1 MRNRAASPASISTP
15 PREFATLPTQTGN
28 STVPGAIGN
37 AGETMATEGESF
49 DYIVT
54 GAGSAGCAVAAR
66 LSESGRHRVLLLE
79 AGGRD
84 TNPWIHIPMG
94 FYKVFA
100 NPRVNW
106 MFESEPEPQL
116 RNRTMY
122 QPRGK
127 VLGGTSS
134 INGMVYMRG
143 NAADY
148 DEWRQRGCDGWDYDS
163 VLPFFRKAEDQ
174 ERGANEFHGVG
185 GPLRVSD
192 QPGRYELADRVVE
205 AAIQAGLPPNDD
217 FNGARQEGAG
227 YFQSTTGKS
236 RRWSTATAYLRPAR
250 NRTNLV
256 VRPNCH
262 ATRVVI
268 ENGRATGVTYLHNG
282 QPRTAHAR
290 AEIVVSGG
298 VYGSPQLL
306 QLSGIGPGELL
317 QERGIEVVHDLP
329 AVGKHLQDHFFVRLA
344 HRCTRPITMNELA
357 NSLPRRALA
366 MARYILLKSGPLAAN
381 GVTAGAFARS
391 DPRLERPD
399 LQFNF
404 TPWSYATR
412 DRSGALPH
420 PFPGFS
426 LSAVHLRPD
435 ARGTVHI
442 KSPDPLAPPSIRFN
456 FLETRYDLQALTAGM
471 RMVRKFTQQPALAPY
486 VAEEIVPG
494 AAVNT
499 DAEFEA
505 SIRETATSNLHPVGT
520 CRMGPDGDSVVDPRL
535 RVHGIRG
542 LRVADAAIMPT
553 VPAGNTNAPSI
564 MIGEKAA
571 DMILADARPSAA

>member
-1 MRNRAASPASISTP
+1 M
-15 PREFATLPTQTGN
+15 
-28 STVPGAIGN
+28 PGG
-37 AGETMATEGESF
+37 GESF

-66 LSESGRHRVLLLE
+66 LSESGCHRVLLLE

-106 MFESEPEPQL
+106 MYESEPEERL
-116 RNRTMY
+116 AGRTLY

-148 DEWRQRGCDGWDYDS
+148 DEWRQRGCEGWDYDS
-163 VLPFFRKAEDQ
+163 VLPYFKKAEDQ
-174 ERGANEFHGVG
+174 QRGADEFHGVG

-192 QPGRYELADRVVE
+192 QPRRMELADRMVE
-205 AAIQAGLPPNDD
+205 AAIQAGLPANDD

-250 NRTNLV
+250 GRQNLV
-256 VRPNCH
+256 VRTN
-262 ATRVVI
+262 ALASRILI
-268 ENGRATGVTYLHNG
+268 ENGTVVGVSYLCNG
-282 QPRTAHAR
+282 TEHTAWAR
-290 AEIVVSGG
+290 GEVIVSGG
-298 VYGSPQLL
+298 VFNSPQLL
-306 QLSGIGPGELL
+306 QLSGIGPGALL
-317 QERGIEVVHDLP
+317 QEMGIAVVHDLP
-329 AVGKHLQDHFFVRLA
+329 AVGRHLQDHFFVRMA
-344 HRCTRPITMNELA
+344 WRCTRRVTMNELA
-357 NSLPRRALA
+357 SSTPRRAWA
-366 MARYILLKSGPLAAN
+366 MAQYVLFKSGPLALN
-381 GVTAGAFARS
+381 GVIAGAFARS
-391 DPRLERPD
+391 DNRLERPD

-412 DRSGALPH
+412 DRRGAVPH

-435 ARGTVHI
+435 ARGTVLLR
-442 KSPDPLAPPSIRFN
+442 SADPLSPPAIKFN
-456 FLETRYDLQALTAGM
+456 FLQTPYDLQALTAGM
-471 RMVRKFTQQPALAPY
+471 RLARRFTEQSALAPY

-494 AAVNT
+494 PSVAT

-505 SIRETATSNLHPVGT
+505 NIRQTASSNLHPVGT
-520 CRMGPDGDSVVDPRL
+520 CRMGPAGDTVVDARL
-535 RVHGIRG
+535 RVHGIGR
-542 LRVADAAIMPT
+542 LRVADASVMPT

-571 DMILADARPSAA
+571 DMILQDAMAASAAPARVAPALQSVA

>member
-1 MRNRAASPASISTP
+1 MTD
-15 PREFATLPTQTGN
+15 GD
-28 STVPGAIGN
+28 
-37 AGETMATEGESF
+37 GEKF

-54 GAGSAGCAVAAR
+54 GAGSAGCAIAAR
-66 LSESGRHRVLLLE
+66 LSESGQHRVLLLE

-100 NPRVNW
+100 DPRVNW
-106 MFESEPEPQL
+106 MYESEPEAKL
-116 RNRTMY
+116 DGRTLY

-148 DEWRQRGCDGWDYDS
+148 DEWRQRGCEGWDYDS
-163 VLPFFRKAEDQ
+163 VLPYFKKAEDQ
-174 ERGANEFHGVG
+174 ECGANEFHGVG
-185 GPLRVSD
+185 GPLRVSN
-192 QPGRYELADRVVE
+192 QRNRYELADRLVE
-205 AAIQAGLPPNDD
+205 AAIQTGLPANDD

-227 YFQSTTGKS
+227 YFQSTTGQSK
-236 RRWSTATAYLRPAR
+236 RWSTATAYLRPAR
-250 NRTNLV
+250 GRQNLV
-256 VRPNCH
+256 VRPNAQ
-262 ATRVVI
+262 ATRILI
-268 ENGRATGVTYLHNG
+268 ENGNATGVSYVSNG
-282 QPRTAHAR
+282 TERTAHAR
-290 AEIVVSGG
+290 AEVIVCGG
-298 VYGSPQLL
+298 VFNSPQLL
-306 QLSGIGPGELL
+306 QLSGIGPGALL
-317 QERGIEVVHDLP
+317 QEMGIAVVHDLP
-329 AVGKHLQDHFFVRLA
+329 AVGRHLQDHFFVRLA
-344 HRCTRPITMNELA
+344 YRCTRPLTLNELA
-357 NSLPRRALA
+357 NSLPRRAIA
-366 MARYILLKSGPLAAN
+366 MAQYKLFKSGPLAAN

-404 TPWSYATR
+404 SPFSYATR
-412 DRSGALPH
+412 DRAGALPH

-435 ARGTVHI
+435 ARGTVLI
-442 KSPDPLAPPSIRFN
+442 KSLDPLAPPAIKFN
-456 FLETRYDLQALTAGM
+456 FLQTPYDLQALMAGM
-471 RMVRKFTQQPALAPY
+471 RLARKFTQQPALAPY
-486 VAEEIVPG
+486 VAEELVPG
-494 AAVNT
+494 PSVIS

-505 SIRETATSNLHPVGT
+505 NIRQTASSNLHPVGT
-520 CRMGPDGDSVVDPRL
+520 CRMGPEGDTVVDARL
-535 RVHGIRG
+535 RVHGVGR

-571 DMILADARPSAA
+571 DMILHDAAATPARRFVA